1 MWAGG
6 NGIILYSTNLLSCL
20 YKKYNMSDNKYIS
33 WTSFCQA
40 MNSIAYWLVQNKKKY
55 KKRDHYQILTLKG
68 NCKDI
73 EKKAKKL
80 GNDKLVS
87 MYTMALIKDNKSLD
101 FLPNYVTLKN
111 GEKIDKAEYVDMAI
125 RTEAYIRANKR
136 LPAIVYRMSK
146 LPDYKDSTMKLF
158 IKTFNFKGNTIDEA
172 LAILAKKKLYSKYFD
187 SQKTDKKTIN
197 DAKTGKG
204 SNCVDWGQV
213 YYRIAKSLGYDVQF
227 VHVKCRVSGTGHI
240 RLRLR
245 HKKHTGGNWIN
256 RDPAAVAD
264 TTSGNVRSIWCED
277 GNVIAID
284 PSWIFTDLY
293 ST

>member
-1 MWAGG
+1 MKG
-6 NGIILYSTNLLSCL
+6 SC
-20 YKKYNMSDNKYIS
+20 SD
-33 WTSFCQA
+33 
-40 MNSIAYWLVQNKKKY
+40 V
-55 KKRDHYQILTLKG
+55 
-68 NCKDI
+68 

-80 GNDKLVS
+80 GSDKMVA
-87 MYTMALIKDNKSLD
+87 MYTMAVIKDNSSLD
-101 FLPNYVTLKN
+101 FLPNYVMLKN
-111 GEKIDKAEYVDMAI
+111 STKIDKVEYVDMTI
-125 RTEAYIRANKR
+125 RTEAYIRSNGR

-146 LPDYKDSTMKLF
+146 LPDYSDSTMKLF
-158 IKTFNFKGNTIDEA
+158 IKTFNYKENTIDEA
-172 LAILAKKKLYSKYFD
+172 LAIIAKKKLYSKYFD
-187 SQKTDKKTIN
+187 SQKTDQKTIN
-197 DAKTGKG
+197 DTKAGKG

-264 TTSGNVRSIWCED
+264 TTSGNVRSIWCDD
-277 GNVIAID
+277 GYLITYD

-293 ST
+293 SS

>member
-1 MWAGG
+1 
-6 NGIILYSTNLLSCL
+6 
-20 YKKYNMSDNKYIS
+20 
-33 WTSFCQA
+33 
-40 MNSIAYWLVQNKKKY
+40 
-55 KKRDHYQILTLKG
+55 
-68 NCKDI
+68 
-73 EKKAKKL
+73 
-80 GNDKLVS
+80 
-87 MYTMALIKDNKSLD
+87 MYTMAVIKDNSSLD
-101 FLPNYVTLKN
+101 FLPNYVMLKN
-111 GEKIDKAEYVDMAI
+111 STKIDKAEYVDMAI
-125 RTEAYIRANKR
+125 RTEAYIRSNGR

-146 LPDYKDSTMKLF
+146 LPDYSDSTMKLF
-158 IKTFNFKGNTIDEA
+158 IKTFNYKGNTIDEA
-172 LAILAKKKLYSKYFD
+172 LAIIAKKKLYSKYFD

-197 DAKTGKG
+197 DAKAGKG

-264 TTSGNVRSIWCED
+264 TTSGNVRVIWCED
-277 GNVIAID
+277 GYLIAYD

-293 ST
+293 SS